1 MKTRKQMKTKKK
13 GYDGQWY
20 DTLTPSSTST
30 STSSNNI
37 PMALLGIGV
46 TLAVIYGVVWVA
58 GKAWTKSEA

>member
-20 DTLTPSSTST
+20 DTSTPSSTS
-30 STSSNNI
+30 NL